1 MPYYRLLEE
10 TVKHGSFASEIVQLK
25 KEKAELEEK
34 IHQNSKEI
42 ERLEL
47 HLKND
52 DVEQVL
58 REDLE
63 VYRSQ

>member
-1 MPYYRLLEE
+1 M
-10 TVKHGSFASEIVQLK
+10 KHGSFASEIVQLK